1 MKHGEWP
8 VGGITVRRFE
18 DAYCYL
24 YEVASEDG
32 WVSLDGLAGV
42 LGVSSRTL
50 TQWIRANAGL
60 LDLQRTGD
68 QVRIG
73 AWAWRRSGLRV
84 AWFLFQ
90 RDVAPVLLAGAI
102 GGLLTLLWSLS

>member
-1 MKHGEWP
+1 M
-8 VGGITVRRFE
+8 GGITARRFE
-18 DAYCYL
+18 EAYYYL
-24 YEVASEDG
+24 FEVASEDG

-73 AWAWRRSGLRV
+73 ARAWRRSGLLV
-84 AWFLFQ
+84 AWFLFR
-90 RDVAPVLLAGAI
+90 RDIAPVLLAGAI
-102 GGLLTLLWSLS
+102 GGLLALLWSLS